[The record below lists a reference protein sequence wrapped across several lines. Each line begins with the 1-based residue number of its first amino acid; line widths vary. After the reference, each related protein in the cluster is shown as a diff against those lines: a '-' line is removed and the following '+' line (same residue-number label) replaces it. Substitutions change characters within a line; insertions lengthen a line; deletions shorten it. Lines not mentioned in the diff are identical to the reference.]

1 MEQGGVCPGL
11 AAVTT
16 LRTSYN
22 LVVGRTKDKESGVFE
37 TVIDWLINDDHD
49 NESDSKEIVSKDNG
63 KEYDDDD
70 RKR

>member
-1 MEQGGVCPGL
+1 VEQGGVCPGL

>member
-1 MEQGGVCPGL
+1 
-11 AAVTT
+11 
-16 LRTSYN
+16 
-22 LVVGRTKDKESGVFE
+22 VGRTKDKESGVFE

>member
-1 MEQGGVCPGL
+1 VEQGGVCPGL

-49 NESDSKEIVSKDNG
+49 NESDSKEIVSKDDG